1 MTKPNIHLRRSTSQR
16 CEFTANNHPVS
27 KSLGQKQKGS
37 HKRFPAKCTHLS
49 EGRIEIKTL
58 RTNSSRWLFPKSHTE
73 EDTHSTITKYVTFN
87 KTNLQQVSAQI
98 DNEATWSPAS
108 SRFSIWRRT
117 DIWLSPCFGYLRSHY
132 TFAFWVFPVTSQR
145 LFLSALCVEQLS
157 TLVGGGGGGGV
168 GGRGR

>member
-1 MTKPNIHLRRSTSQR
+1 MTKPNIHLRTSTSQR

-37 HKRFPAKCTHLS
+37 HKRFPATCTHLS

-73 EDTHSTITKYVTFN
+73 EDTHSQITKYVTFN

-145 LFLSALCVEQLS
+145 LFLSALCVW
-157 TLVGGGGGGGV
+157 GGGGG
-168 GGRGR
+168 R